1 MDTELART
9 FLTVVSAG
17 NFSGAAERLHVSQ
30 STVSTRISVLEE
42 QLRCRLFI
50 RNKAGTALT
59 AAGLR
64 FQRHAATLV
73 QTVVQAHHDI
83 GLPEGAAGTLAVGG
97 RIGLWEEF
105 LLRWLPLM
113 QQTRPDVSIRVES
126 ALEPELMRGLI
137 EGRLDIGVMYT
148 PQSRPGLKVE
158 HLFDDRLL
166 MIATDPQS
174 APGQQPGYILI
185 DWGSEFQARHSAS
198 FPEFGGAL
206 LSANVGWLGLQ
217 HILEHGGSGYFPA
230 RIVAPHL
237 AAGRLHAVEDA
248 PHFIMPAYAVS
259 RAGAQDEPLAEAL
272 AMIRELAGTLPSIT
286 PPERSKGE
294 GAPVR
299 DTDG

>member
-30 STVSTRISVLEE
+30 STVSTRINTLEE

-50 RNKAGTALT
+50 RNKAGTSLT
-59 AAGLR
+59 AAGHR
-64 FQRHAATLV
+64 FQRHAAALV

-113 QQTRPDVSIRVES
+113 QRARPDVSIRIES
-126 ALEPELMRGLI
+126 ALEPELMHGLI

-158 HLFDDRLL
+158 HLFNDRLV
-166 MIATDPQS
+166 MIATDAQS
-174 APGQQPGYILI
+174 APEPQSGYVLV

-198 FPEFGGAL
+198 FPDFGGAL

-237 AAGRLHAVEDA
+237 AAGTLHLVEGA
-248 PHFIMPAYAVS
+248 PHFIMPAYAIS
-259 RAGAQDEPLAEAL
+259 RAGTQDGAQAEAL
-272 AMIRELAGTLPSIT
+272 AMIRKMAGTLLSIGS
-286 PPERSKGE
+286 P
-294 GAPVR
+294 
-299 DTDG
+299 

>member
-17 NFSGAAERLHVSQ
+17 NFSGAADRLHVSQ
-30 STVSTRISVLEE
+30 STVSTRINVLEE
-42 QLRCRLFI
+42 QLRCRLFV
-50 RNKAGTALT
+50 RNKAGTTLT
-59 AAGLR
+59 AAGHR

-113 QQTRPDVSIRVES
+113 QRARPDVSIRIES
-126 ALEPELMRGLI
+126 ALEPELMHGLI

-158 HLFDDRLL
+158 HLFDDRLV
-166 MIATDPQS
+166 MIATDAQS
-174 APGQQPGYILI
+174 APEPQSGYVLV

-198 FPEFGGAL
+198 FPDFGGAL

-217 HILEHGGSGYFPA
+217 HILQHGGSGYFPG

-237 AAGRLHAVEDA
+237 AAGTLHLVVDA
-248 PHFIMPAYAVS
+248 PHFIMPAYAIS
-259 RAGAQDEPLAEAL
+259 RAGTQDGPQAEAL
-272 AMIRELAGTLPSIT
+272 AMIRDMAGTLLSIGS
-286 PPERSKGE
+286 P
-294 GAPVR
+294 
-299 DTDG
+299 

>member
-17 NFSGAAERLHVSQ
+17 NFSAAADRLHVSQ
-30 STVSTRISVLEE
+30 STVSTRINVLEE
-42 QLRCRLFI
+42 QLRCRLFV
-50 RNKAGTALT
+50 RNKAGTTLT
-59 AAGLR
+59 AAGHR

-113 QQTRPDVSIRVES
+113 QRARPDVSIRIES
-126 ALEPELMRGLI
+126 ALEPELMHGLI

-158 HLFDDRLL
+158 HLFDDRLV
-166 MIATDPQS
+166 MIATDAQS
-174 APGQQPGYILI
+174 APEPQSGYVLV

-198 FPEFGGAL
+198 FPDFGGAL

-237 AAGRLHAVEDA
+237 AAGTLHLVEGA
-248 PHFIMPAYAVS
+248 PHFIMPAYAIS
-259 RAGAQDEPLAEAL
+259 RAGTQDGAQAEAL
-272 AMIRELAGTLPSIT
+272 AMIRDMAGTLLSIGS
-286 PPERSKGE
+286 P
-294 GAPVR
+294 
-299 DTDG
+299 

>member
-30 STVSTRISVLEE
+30 STVSTRINTLEE

-50 RNKAGTALT
+50 RNKAGTTLT
-59 AAGLR
+59 AAGHR

-73 QTVVQAHHDI
+73 RTVVQAHHDI

-113 QQTRPDVSIRVES
+113 QRARPDISIRIES
-126 ALEPELMRGLI
+126 ALEPELMRGLV
-137 EGRLDIGVMYT
+137 EGRLDIGVMYI

-158 HLFDDRLL
+158 YLFDDRLI
-166 MIATDPQS
+166 MIATDVQS
-174 APGQQPGYILI
+174 AREPQPGYVLV

-198 FPEFGGAL
+198 FPDFGGAL

-217 HILEHGGSGYFPA
+217 HILEHGGSGYFPV

-237 AAGRLHAVEDA
+237 AAGTLHLVEGA
-248 PHFIMPAYAVS
+248 PYFVMPAYAVF
-259 RAGAQDEPLAEAL
+259 RTGLQDAHLAEAL
-272 AMIRELAGTLPSIT
+272 AMIREIAPTAWSDK
-286 PPERSKGE
+286 PP
-294 GAPVR
+294 
-299 DTDG
+299 